1 MNEDAIRNAA
11 RKSRRTSKVPPGT
24 TCFLCGESDPEVLIK
39 VGRTILDFH
48 HLAGEANDP
57 HIGGYLCPT
66 CHRKRQIELAN
77 AGIVLTRRP
86 RNLLEVIAAVLTGV
100 GQTLKAVGEHLLA
113 YAEQLCAFI
122 VALDAGWPQWRTLPE
137 AQL

>member
-39 VGRTILDFH
+39 VGRTMLDFH
-48 HLAGEANDP
+48 HFAGEASDP
-57 HIGGYLCPT
+57 DLGGFLCPT
-66 CHRKRQIELAN
+66 CHRKRQIELTN
-77 AGIVLTRRP
+77 AGVELTRRP

-113 YAEQLCAFI
+113 YSEQLWSCVA
-122 VALDAGWPQWRTLPE
+122 ALDESCPQWRTLPE

>member
-1 MNEDAIRNAA
+1 MNDDPIRNAA
-11 RKSRRTSKVPPGT
+11 RKTRRTSKVPPGAA
-24 TCFLCGESDPEVLIK
+24 CHLCGESDPEVLIK
-39 VGRTILDFH
+39 VGRTLLDFH
-48 HLAGEANDP
+48 HIAGEANDP
-57 HIGGYLCPT
+57 DLGGFLCPT

-100 GQTLKAVGEHLLA
+100 GQTLKAVGEQLLF
-113 YAEQLCAFI
+113 YAEQMW
-122 VALDAGWPQWRTLPE
+122 ALIAAQDAHFPQWRTLPE